1 MVKILD
7 TDTCIGILKGVP
19 KVLDEWRKCNE
30 RCALPSMVIAEL
42 HYGAAKSKSPDREAQ
57 RVNRFADAFEEIR
70 PTRLML
76 KKFGEIKAQ
85 LENKRQRIADA
96 DLLIAATAMSAGI
109 TLVTGNAKHYS
120 RIEGIALE
128 DWFGR

>member
-1 MVKILD
+1 MKLLD

-19 KVLDEWRKCNE
+19 KVIGEWRRCNE

-42 HYGAAKSKSPDREAQ
+42 HYGAAKSKSPLHEAQ
-57 RVNRFADAFEEIR
+57 RVSRFIDAFEEMTLTR
-70 PTRLML
+70 PMLM
-76 KKFGEIKAQ
+76 KFGEIKAQ
-85 LENKRQRIADA
+85 LEVRGQRIADA
-96 DLLIAATAMSAGI
+96 DLLIAATAMVAGI

-120 RIEGIALE
+120 RIEGLTLE